1 MTAPGI
7 PGKQTLVIPEKRALI
22 ILEKRARETPANRT
36 STAACSLR

>member
-36 STAACSLR
+36 STAAFSLR